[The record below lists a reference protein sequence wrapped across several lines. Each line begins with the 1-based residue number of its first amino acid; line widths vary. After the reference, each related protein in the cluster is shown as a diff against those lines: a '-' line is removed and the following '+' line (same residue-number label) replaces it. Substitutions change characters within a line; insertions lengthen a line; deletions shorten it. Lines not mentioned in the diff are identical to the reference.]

1 MLSNTQNSETKYRK
15 TSMSLESKLVQK
27 LDSYA
32 DRKFKGNR
40 SAAVNYLL
48 SALAPAQE
56 LEIVRY

>member
-1 MLSNTQNSETKYRK
+1 
-15 TSMSLESKLVQK
+15 MSLESKLVQK